1 MSQPFTSNVLG
12 TGASEGLPNVKGDP
26 DTFMSE
32 LKGEINWDGYL
43 GAISSCQPI
52 KLEGKIVKVAG
63 IVAEGHGPG
72 LSVGN
77 LCAIENSDGTDVQ
90 AEVVGFKDK
99 RVIIMPYGEMRGIRP
114 GSRIVDISKRP
125 TVQVG
130 EAYLGRVID
139 GLGHPIDGKGTIRS
153 EIEYQIYG
161 DVLNPLKREIIREAI
176 DVGVCSINAL
186 ITAGKGQR
194 IAIMSGS
201 GVGKS
206 VLMGMIARNTS
217 ADVTVMALVG
227 ERGREVREFV
237 ERSLGEEG
245 LKKSV
250 VVVAT
255 SDTPALVRIRGA
267 YLATTLAEYFRDKGL
282 DVILVMDSITR
293 FAMSLREVGLAAG
306 EPPSAKA
313 YTPSVFAKIP
323 KLVER
328 AGTIEKSGSIT
339 GIYNVLVEG
348 DDMTEPI
355 ADAVRSAV
363 DGHIVLSRTLAER
376 GHYPAVDVL
385 ASISRVMKDVVDPEH
400 LDNAKKLVKVL
411 SIYREAEDLINI
423 GAYVD
428 GSDPQIDYAKK
439 MIGKINSFL
448 HQDIYQ
454 KVTFKESV
462 AGLKDL
468 FVDGEP

>member
-1 MSQPFTSNVLG
+1 MN
-12 TGASEGLPNVKGDP
+12 
-26 DTFMSE
+26 E
-32 LKGEINWDGYL
+32 LREKIDWDEYL

-52 KLEGKIVKVAG
+52 TLEGKIVKVAG

-72 LSVGN
+72 LSVGS
-77 LCAIENSDGTDVQ
+77 LCSIKNSDGLNVQ

-99 RVIIMPYGEMRGIRP
+99 RVILMPYGEMRGIRP
-114 GSRIVDISKRP
+114 GSRIVDVSKRP
-125 TVQVG
+125 IVQVG
-130 EAYLGRVID
+130 ETYLGRVID
-139 GLGHPIDGKGTIRS
+139 GLGHPIDGKGTISS
-153 EIEYQIYG
+153 ETEYPIYG

-176 DVGVCSINAL
+176 DVGVGSINAL
-186 ITAGKGQR
+186 ITVGKGQR

-206 VLMGMIARNTS
+206 VLMGMIAKNTS
-217 ADVTVMALVG
+217 ADVTVIALIG
-227 ERGREVREFV
+227 ERGREVREFI

-250 VVVAT
+250 AIAAT

-306 EPPSAKA
+306 EPPSAKG
-313 YTPSVFAKIP
+313 YTPSVFTKIP

-328 AGTIEKSGSIT
+328 AGTIEKKGSIT

-355 ADAVRSAV
+355 ADAVRSSV
-363 DGHIVLSRTLAER
+363 DGHIVLSRTLAQR

-385 ASISRVMKDVVDPEH
+385 ASISRVMRDIVDPGH
-400 LDNAKKLVKVL
+400 LDNAKKLVRVL
-411 SIYREAEDLINI
+411 SVYREAEDLINI

-428 GSDPQIDYAKK
+428 GSDPKIDYAKK
-439 MIGKINSFL
+439 MIDKINSFL
-448 HQDIYQ
+448 QQDIDQ
-454 KVTFKESV
+454 KVSFGESV
-462 AGLKDL
+462 AGLKAL
-468 FVDGEP
+468 FVD